1 MNKKFEVT
9 YSLPYRHYVTIGV
22 SARNLAAGIRKV
34 SAAFDDA
41 SLWEDKPAMPILD
54 DDFVEE
60 GDAGEPLKFE
70 GCEVAAFI
78 PRSTVLKVRREHAA
92 HRACEVLVAAYKA
105 GKGSGSVVWED
116 IDAAYVLALR
126 ACDAIDQG
134 SEPLVS

>member
-22 SARNLAAGIRKV
+22 SARNLATGIRKV

-60 GDAGEPLKFE
+60 GDPGEALNFE
-70 GCEVAAFI
+70 GREVDAFI
-78 PRSTVLKVRREHAA
+78 PRSTVLKLRREQMAR
-92 HRACEVLVAAYKA
+92 RACETLVAAYQRGA
-105 GKGSGSVVWED
+105 DSGSVAWED
-116 IDAAYVLALR
+116 INAAHALALQ
-126 ACDAIDQG
+126 ACARNDDADP
-134 SEPLVS
+134 SSS